1 MGKKFR
7 DFDPYV
13 LEAFDFDFSSKH
25 ARINHG
31 TVLLSWFVEPPKGSR
46 KVLELGAGSGVI
58 SIYLAKTFGLEVTG
72 VEVDRELH
80 TVATKN
86 ASLNGVE
93 NLTRFV
99 NCDIDDYAANNRGEV
114 FDMVVSNPPHF
125 LHSGVE
131 SPDGKRNRA
140 RRIDPELAMVFASA
154 TSKLLKNRGAFFFL
168 LHPRDLTKWVRLLED
183 LKLGIHKM
191 RFAHGSMEGQAQLVL
206 VSGRKSSSSEIVVE
220 PPIRMR

>member
-1 MGKKFR
+1 MKFR
-7 DFDPYV
+7 DFDPHV
-13 LEAFDFDFSSKH
+13 LEAYDFDFSSQN

-46 KVLELGAGSGVI
+46 KVLELGSGSGAI
-58 SIYLAKTFGLEVTG
+58 SIYMAKTFGLEVTG
-72 VEVDRELH
+72 VEVDAELH
-80 TVATKN
+80 TDALKN
-86 ASLNGVE
+86 AYLNGVE
-93 NLTRFV
+93 DLTTFI
-99 NCDIDDYAANNRGEV
+99 NCDIDEYVANNRKEV
-114 FDMVVSNPPHF
+114 FDMIVSNPPHF

-131 SPDGKRNRA
+131 SPDDKRNRA
-140 RRIDPELAMVFASA
+140 RRINLELAMVFASA

-191 RFAHGSMEGQAQLVL
+191 RFAHGSMERQAQLVL